1 MDDNFDFQEAFD
13 KVREMFS
20 GEDGKAQLM
29 GIMNAFRDTPEANSE
44 ETQQDG
50 GLNLDPSM
58 LLKLGKIMSLSG
70 ENTENDKAKL
80 LLSLKPFLKDERK
93 NKVDK
98 AVQLMNM
105 SKIISVFKD
114 DF

>member
-1 MDDNFDFQEAFD
+1 MDSNFDFQEAID

-29 GIMNAFRDTPEANSE
+29 EIMNAFRDEPHKKE
-44 ETQQDG
+44 EEKNDG
-50 GLNLDPSM
+50 GGFDFDPSM
-58 LLKLGKIMSLSG
+58 FLKLQKIMSLSG
-70 ENTENDKAKL
+70 NNENDKAKL

-98 AVQLMNM
+98 AVQLMNI

>member
-1 MDDNFDFQEAFD
+1 MDGNFDFQEAID

-29 GIMNAFRDTPEANSE
+29 EIINAFRDEPQEKTEDKN
-44 ETQQDG
+44 DG
-50 GLNLDPSM
+50 GGFDFDPSM
-58 LLKLGKIMSLSG
+58 LLKLQKIMSLSG
-70 ENTENDKAKL
+70 NNENDKSKL

-98 AVQLMNM
+98 AVQLMNI